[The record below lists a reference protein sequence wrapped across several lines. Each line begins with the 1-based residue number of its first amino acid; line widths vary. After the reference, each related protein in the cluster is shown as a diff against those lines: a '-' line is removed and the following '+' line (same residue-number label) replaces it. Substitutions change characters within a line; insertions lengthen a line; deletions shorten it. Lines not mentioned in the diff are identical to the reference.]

1 MQEKN
6 NGGLNLNEK
15 KVDMAIP
22 ILANNDIYVQ
32 KLLNNE
38 MIKEKLVELLKNEV
52 QDKDSENE
60 IKNNSID
67 ENKLKEKLKVEVKEE
82 FKIKNKETIDK
93 LEKIIEEKKRDI
105 KTLEAKEKKVL
116 SQLEEKEIEKNNLE
130 FKFKNLEKKV
140 DLLNK
145 GITFLEKEKE
155 DVNNEI
161 LKSKEE
167 KKTLEEVSLK
177 LENKIREKNELERLI
192 SDIENQKKEEQKE
205 LEKLH
210 TEFQE
215 KYELL
220 KKVHNQENKNISDE
234 KELEIRRSGIEIREN
249 SIRKLEEKI
258 QKEVESRYENL
269 IELEKKEVRKRD
281 DILEEKSNDIFNLN
295 QRLMRYNNYEY
306 NQIVEENINLK
317 SENEKMRIKIVERS
331 SDLEKENQELQEKL
345 NDYNEKQSEI
355 KDLRKENISFQT
367 YKAEVDLYK
376 LRYESTQNLHRQF
389 EEERTKLLNEIE
401 KLKNIELSKEE
412 KIKSIQENNL
422 VRAVGTV
429 PKDIS
434 EIHWLNK
441 VIDNIRKEG
450 FEFSDRLLWA
460 FHTSLK
466 ISDWSPL
473 TVLAGVSGTGKS
485 ELPRLYSTYG
495 GLYYLPLAVQP
506 DWDSPQSLFGYY
518 NSLEGKFN
526 ATTLLKLL
534 YQFQPG
540 ENGDFKE
547 YMSLILLDEMNLAH
561 VELYFSE
568 LLSKLEL
575 LRGSSNVN
583 LDINISESTP
593 LEIGLGKNI
602 LWTGTM
608 NEDET
613 TKSLSDK
620 VIDRGSLLNFP
631 RPTELRSREKIV
643 KTDVNRTDKLRNE
656 TWESWKYTET
666 NEKLKVHI
674 GEYRKV
680 LENINGALEI
690 SGRAIGHRVW
700 QAVESYIKNHP
711 LVIHNMNSDEE
722 RKKYVKIAF
731 EDAVIHKVI
740 PKLRGLETSG
750 DVKEKCL
757 DTIKNIL
764 TQHADGLI
772 PDFELALDNPYGVFA
787 WRSSKYLNIN
797 EGSK

>member
-6 NGGLNLNEK
+6 NSVTNLNEK
-15 KVDMAIP
+15 KIDMVIP
-22 ILANNDIYVQ
+22 ILTNDNTAIQ
-32 KLLNNE
+32 KLLDNE
-38 MIKEKLVELLKNEV
+38 MLKEKLLELLKNEI
-52 QDKDSENE
+52 QSNDSENQR
-60 IKNNSID
+60 KNNSID
-67 ENKLKEKLKVEVKEE
+67 ENKLKETLREKIKEE
-82 FKIKNKETIDK
+82 FETKNREI
-93 LEKIIEEKKRDI
+93 LEKVERRISDKKKEIRI
-105 KTLEAKEKKVL
+105 LEDKEKTAL
-116 SQLEEKEIEKNNLE
+116 NQLEEKEIEKRNLE

-140 DLLNK
+140 ESLNNE
-145 GITFLEKEKE
+145 ITFLEEEKRGIS
-155 DVNNEI
+155 NEI
-161 LKSKEE
+161 RKSNEE
-167 KKTLEEVSLK
+167 KKMLGEVSLK
-177 LENKIREKNELERLI
+177 LENKIKEKNELERLI
-192 SDIENQKKEEQKE
+192 SDIENQKKEEQKK
-205 LEKLH
+205 LERLH

-215 KYELL
+215 KQELL
-220 KKVHNQENKNISDE
+220 IKVHEQEIINSSIE
-234 KELEIRRSGIEIREN
+234 KELERRRSGIEIREN
-249 SIRKLEEKI
+249 SIKKFEEKIEKEIETRYSNLLELERKEIRKREDLLEEK
-258 QKEVESRYENL
+258 EH
-269 IELEKKEVRKRD
+269 
-281 DILEEKSNDIFNLN
+281 DIFNLN
-295 QRLMRYNNYEY
+295 QRLKKYNNYEY
-306 NQIVEENINLK
+306 DQIVEENENLK
-317 SENEKMRIKIVERS
+317 SENEKIRKKIAERNGE
-331 SDLEKENQELQEKL
+331 LEKENQELQIKI

-355 KDLRKENISFQT
+355 KALQKEIINFQT
-367 YKAEVDLYK
+367 DKAEVDLYK

-401 KLKNIELSKEE
+401 KLKNTELSKEE
-412 KIKSIQENNL
+412 KIRSIQENNL
-422 VRAVGTV
+422 IRAVGTI
-429 PKDIS
+429 PKDTS
-434 EIHWLNK
+434 EIHWLNNM
-441 VIDNIRKEG
+441 IDNIRKEG

-593 LEIGLGKNI
+593 LQIGLGKNI

-631 RPTELRSREKIV
+631 RPTELKSREKIL
-643 KTDVNRTDKLRNE
+643 KTDVNKTDKLRNE
-656 TWESWKYTET
+656 TWESWKYIET
-666 NEKLKVHI
+666 NEKLKDDI
-674 GEYRKV
+674 EEYRKV
-680 LENINGALEI
+680 LEDINGALEI

-700 QAVESYIKNHP
+700 QALESYIKNHP
-711 LVIHNMNSDEE
+711 LVVCNLNSDNE

-731 EDAVIHKVI
+731 EDAVVHKVI

-750 DVKEKCL
+750 DVKDKCL
-757 DTIKNIL
+757 DVIKNIL
-764 TQHADGLI
+764 IQHADGLV

-787 WRSSKYLNIN
+787 WRSSKYLNI
-797 EGSK
+797 K